1 VRGVIVNDA
10 DLAGA
15 LRSGEIG
22 PARIDALTHKPP
34 DDDHLLL
41 ADNLPDLVV
50 GSHSAWGSVE
60 SRQRL
65 ANEVAALTHDYKSGA
80 PRNSALPA

>member
-1 VRGVIVNDA
+1 VRGVIVNEAGLA
-10 DLAGA
+10 DA
-15 LRSGEIG
+15 LRSLEIG

-34 DDDHLLL
+34 DDDHPFL

-50 GSHSAWGSVE
+50 GSRNAWGSVE

-65 ANEVAALTHDYKSGA
+65 ANEVATLIRDYKNDAS
-80 PRNSALPA
+80 RNSSLPA

>member
-1 VRGVIVNDA
+1 VRGVIVNEAGLA
-10 DLAGA
+10 DA
-15 LRSGEIG
+15 LRSLEIG

-34 DDDHLLL
+34 DDDHPLL

-50 GSHSAWGSVE
+50 GSRNAWGSVE

-65 ANEVAALTHDYKSGA
+65 ANEVATLIRDNKNDAS
-80 PRNSALPA
+80 RNSSLPA

>member
-1 VRGVIVNDA
+1 MRGVIVNEA
-10 DLAGA
+10 DLTGA
-15 LRSGEIG
+15 LRSWEIG

-34 DDDHLLL
+34 DDDPPLL

-50 GSHSAWGSVE
+50 GSRNAWGSVE

-65 ANEVAALTHDYKSGA
+65 ANEVATLIRDYKSGA
-80 PRNSALPA
+80 PRNSSLPA

>member
-1 VRGVIVNDA
+1 VRSVIVNDA
-10 DLAGA
+10 DLTGA

-50 GSHSAWGSVE
+50 DSHNAWGSVE
-60 SRQRL
+60 SQQRL
-65 ANEVAALTHDYKSGA
+65 ANEVTALAHDYKSGT
-80 PRNSALPA
+80 PRHSSLPA

>member
-1 VRGVIVNDA
+1 MRGVIVNDA

-22 PARIDALTHKPP
+22 GARIDALTHKPP

-41 ADNLPDLVV
+41 ADNLPDLLV
-50 GSHSAWGSVE
+50 GSHNASGPVE

-65 ANEVAALTHDYKSGA
+65 ANEAAALTHDYKSGA
-80 PRNSALPA
+80 PRNSSLPA

>member
-1 VRGVIVNDA
+1 
-10 DLAGA
+10 
-15 LRSGEIG
+15 
-22 PARIDALTHKPP
+22 
-34 DDDHLLL
+34 LL

-50 GSHSAWGSVE
+50 GSHNAWGSVE

-65 ANEVAALTHDYKSGA
+65 ANEVAALAHDYKSGA